1 MRKLILLRGIPAS
14 GKSTFITGNNLEQ
27 YTINVDRIRLLFGNP
42 KTNSL
47 AEQYINQENNKKVW
61 KLVYDFLAER
71 LEKGETT
78 IIDTTHCENKYIE
91 RYRQIACKYNYEI
104 IVIDFK
110 TDILKAFKNNKER
123 KKYQYV
129 PEEVIINMELKLKEQ
144 PELKHT
150 TYLTPKEFLDTIHIR
165 PIDVS
170 SYDRVIHIGD
180 IHGCY
185 TALEELLKQT
195 GYGVKNNLYVF
206 CGDYLDRGIE
216 NKEVLEFLL
225 QKYSVIDDFKINNMV
240 FLEGNHEA
248 HLRRWSNNEIVYSSV
263 FQNYTKHEIKSFD
276 KKEVKKFV
284 RRLKT
289 YFYYT
294 FNGKEV
300 FVSHGG
306 ISTIKDLYFMSA
318 TEVIKGIGKYDEA
331 PLIANKFEEIHNI
344 YQVHGHRNSLGLDI
358 SSKSG
363 KSFNLEGKVEFGGYL
378 RAVILDKEKG
388 FIPLQIK
395 NEIVKM

>member
-14 GKSTFITGNNLEQ
+14 GKSTFIRENNLEQ
-27 YTINVDRIRLLFGNP
+27 YTINIDKIRLLFGNP

-47 AEQYINQENNKKVW
+47 GQQFINQEYNKKVW
-61 KLVYDFLAER
+61 KLVYELLAER

-78 IIDTTHCENKYIE
+78 IIDATHCQNKYIE
-91 RYRQIACKYNYEI
+91 RYREVACKYGYEI
-104 IVIDFK
+104 IVVDFK

-129 PEEVIINMELKLKEQ
+129 PEDIITSMDSKLKEQ
-144 PELKHT
+144 PILKHT
-150 TYLTPKEFLDTIHIR
+150 TYLTPREFLDSLYIR
-165 PIDVS
+165 PIDLS
-170 SYDRVIHIGD
+170 NYDRIIHIGD

-185 TALEELLKQT
+185 TALQDLLKQT
-195 GYGVKNNLYVF
+195 GYGEKKKKNLYVF

-216 NKEVLEFLL
+216 NKAMLQFLL
-225 QKYSVIDDFKINNMV
+225 ENYNLSDMI

-248 HLRRWSNNEIVYSSV
+248 HLRKWCNNEVAHSSV
-263 FQNYTKHEIKSFD
+263 FQNYTKHEINSFN
-276 KKEVKKFV
+276 KEEVKKFV

-300 FVSHGG
+300 FASHGG
-306 ISTIKDLYFMSA
+306 VSTIEDLYFMSA
-318 TEVIKGIGKYDEA
+318 TELIKGIGKYDEA
-331 PLIANKFEEIHNI
+331 PLITEKFEELHNI

-358 SSKSG
+358 SSESG
-363 KSFNLEGKVEFGGYL
+363 KSFNLEGKVEFGGHL
-378 RAVILDKEKG
+378 RVVILDKEKG
-388 FIPLQIK
+388 FIPLKIK
-395 NEIVKM
+395 NEITKL

>member
-14 GKSTFITGNNLEQ
+14 GKSTFIRENRLEQ
-27 YTINVDRIRLLFGNP
+27 YTIDVDRIRLLFGNP

-47 AEQYINQENNKKVW
+47 AEQFISQEHNKKVW
-61 KLVYDFLAER
+61 GLVYEFLTER
-71 LEKGETT
+71 MEKGETT
-78 IIDTTHCENKYIE
+78 IIDATHCENKYIE
-91 RYRQIACKYNYEI
+91 RYRQIACKYGYEI
-104 IVIDFK
+104 IVVDFK
-110 TDILKAFKNNKER
+110 TDILKAFENNKKR
-123 KKYQYV
+123 KKYQFI

-144 PELKHT
+144 PILKHT
-150 TYLTPKEFLDTIHIR
+150 TYLTPEEFLDSIHIR

-185 TALEELLKQT
+185 SVLEDLLKQT
-195 GYGVKNNLYVF
+195 GYGVKNNLYIF

-216 NKEVLEFLL
+216 NNEVIQFLL
-225 QKYSVIDDFKINNMV
+225 DNYESTNMI

-248 HLRRWSNNEIVYSSV
+248 HLRRWVNDEVSCSNV
-263 FQNYTKHEIKSFD
+263 FENYTKYEIDSFD
-276 KKEVKKFV
+276 KKEVKKFI
-284 RRLKT
+284 RILKT
-289 YFYYT
+289 YFYYK

-306 ISTIKDLYFMSA
+306 ISTMKDLYFMSA
-318 TEVIKGIGKYDEA
+318 TELIKGIGKYDEA
-331 PLIANKFEEIHNI
+331 PLVANKFEEIHNI

-358 SSKSG
+358 SSESG

-378 RAVILDKEKG
+378 RTVILDKDKG
-388 FIPLQIK
+388 FTPLEIK
-395 NEIVKM
+395 NEIVKL